1 MRHYIF
7 MLSTALLFL
16 LASCG
21 GSNSENEKQEAN
33 MEQEEQIADEVVKSS
48 KEAQS
53 EAEKTE
59 EEVDKLLE
67 DI

>member
-1 MRHYIF
+1 
-7 MLSTALLFL
+7 
-16 LASCG
+16 
-21 GSNSENEKQEAN
+21 
-33 MEQEEQIADEVVKSS
+33 MEQEEQIANEVVKSS

-53 EAEKTE
+53 DAEKTE

>member
-1 MRHYIF
+1 MRNYIF

-21 GSNSENEKQEAN
+21 GSNSEKEKQEAT
-33 MEQEEQIADEVVKSS
+33 MEQEEQIANEVVKSS

-53 EAEKTE
+53 DAEKTE